1 MNRGAP
7 GESWRGGPQGELEQ
21 AHTQRRDIGGL
32 SLPPEKKHPY
42 AYAVERM
49 QLKFVEP
56 ACSTVPAFTRL
67 HLLTYFSPRLSIVV
81 IFVAAETDSEETATP

>member
-1 MNRGAP
+1 MG
-7 GESWRGGPQGELEQ
+7 
-21 AHTQRRDIGGL
+21 TK
-32 SLPPEKKHPY
+32 PPTGKKHPY

>member
-1 MNRGAP
+1 M
-7 GESWRGGPQGELEQ
+7 EKRGGPQGELEQ
-21 AHTQRRDIGGL
+21 AHTQRRYIGGL
-32 SLPPEKKHPY
+32 SLPPEKKH

-81 IFVAAETDSEETATP
+81 IFVAAETHSEETATP

>member
-1 MNRGAP
+1 
-7 GESWRGGPQGELEQ
+7 
-21 AHTQRRDIGGL
+21 
-32 SLPPEKKHPY
+32 
-42 AYAVERM
+42 M

-81 IFVAAETDSEETATP
+81 IFVAAETDSEETATPYLPLPHHIT